1 MCVSCTG
8 PEKAQL
14 ILFMLYVHAKLLQ
27 SYPTLCNSI
36 DCSLSGSSAPGIL
49 QARIQELIA
58 IPSSRVS
65 SWPRD
70 QTLVSCIADR
80 FFTLWATGKQTHIK
94 RAIQECHSVVYQNM
108 TIVVEFSK
116 FFLGGEKGE
125 MSPEER
131 YQMTAIVKMWFNFD
145 LMI

>member
-1 MCVSCTG
+1 MF
-8 PEKAQL
+8 QY
-14 ILFMLYVHAKLLQ
+14 LFLL
-27 SYPTLCNSI
+27 P
-36 DCSLSGSSAPGIL
+36 
-49 QARIQELIA
+49 
-58 IPSSRVS
+58 
-65 SWPRD
+65 
-70 QTLVSCIADR
+70 
-80 FFTLWATGKQTHIK
+80 FKQTHIK